1 MLHPVQCTH
10 IICLF
15 EFQVWVNDSEGDI
28 TEQICDD
35 SGEDPNCCRFSGSF
49 SQPNNSNLVF
59 LASNYNFC
67 SLVYFLGASPHG
79 V

>member
-1 MLHPVQCTH
+1 MLIFFRDVVLHPVQCTH

-35 SGEDPNCCRFSGSF
+35 SGEDPNCCRFRGSF
-49 SQPNNSNLVF
+49 
-59 LASNYNFC
+59 
-67 SLVYFLGASPHG
+67 
-79 V
+79 